1 MMQFHY
7 TKGYDYLKRADLTVR
22 LAHLK
27 LGPGMCSL
35 DKMSYI
41 FIKADEW
48 TEKLPTG
55 KTFKTF
61 YRLQM
66 PR

>member
-1 MMQFHY
+1 M
-7 TKGYDYLKRADLTVR
+7 
-22 LAHLK
+22 
-27 LGPGMCSL
+27 

-48 TEKLPTG
+48 TEKLPTE
-55 KTFKTF
+55 KIFKTF